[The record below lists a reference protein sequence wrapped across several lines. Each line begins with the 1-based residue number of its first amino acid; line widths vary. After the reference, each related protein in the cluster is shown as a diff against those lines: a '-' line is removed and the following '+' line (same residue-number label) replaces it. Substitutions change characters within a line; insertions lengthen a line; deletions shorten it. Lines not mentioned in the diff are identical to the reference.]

1 MKLVIVESP
10 AKAKTIGKYLGA
22 GYRVD
27 ASKGHIW
34 DLPVKTM
41 GIDFA
46 NHYEPDLEPRNSD
59 QSQTIDRLRK
69 EVAQAEC
76 VYLATDPDREGE
88 AISYHLQCALGL
100 DPNAKN
106 RIMFNEISQKAV
118 NEAIK
123 NPHYINKGLV
133 AAQQARRVLDRLVG
147 YTVSPVLCKKIR
159 NNLSAG
165 RVQSAALRILVDR
178 EKEILNF
185 KPEEYWN
192 VSAVLEKP
200 ADKPQFKA
208 VLAEQNGKKLKVK
221 NKEQCD
227 QALAVLNSAPYVVR
241 TVKRSVSLSRPQPPF
256 TTSTMQQDAVNK
268 LRMSSAVAMSVAQ
281 QLYEGFDIPGM
292 GHFALVTY
300 IRTDS
305 VRVSTDAVA
314 AARAR
319 IAAVYGEKYV
329 PSKPNV
335 YATKKQAQDA
345 HEAIRPINID
355 LTPES
360 IKDKVQRN
368 QYLLYKLI
376 YERFLA
382 SQAEKATYN
391 SVNVAI
397 DCGEYGLTAS
407 GKTLVFDGFLAIY
420 GESKGKDKDKED
432 ESGDNAV
439 LPNLNEGDVLNLVKL
454 NHEQKFTKPPAR
466 YTEASL
472 IKAMEERGIGRPST
486 YATIMQTL
494 YKREYVAKD
503 AKALVPTNLGIQVT
517 DYLSQYF
524 GEIVDVDFT
533 AEMEDKLDAIE
544 DGGEPWY
551 NVVDGFYK
559 PLSAKVSTALHGD
572 KVHVDDEPTDI
583 VCEKCGS
590 PMVIKTGRYGKY
602 LACSNFPACSNMR
615 SLKEK
620 SAPKQTNVVCDVCG
634 AMMLEREGKFGKYL
648 ACSNFPQC
656 KNTKPLNEVVAKC
669 PKCGKNV
676 LKKVSKRG
684 KVFYGCEGWPK
695 CDFVSWDIPTGKLC
709 PECGQP
715 LVYHE
720 YRGKKS
726 IQCSSRTCSYTEA
739 MPDEKPSEQPTDEPK
754 Q

>member
-292 GHFALVTY
+292 GHVALVTY

-335 YATKKQAQDA
+335 YATKKHAQDA

-407 GKTLVFDGFLAIY
+407 GKTLIFDGFLAIY
-420 GESKGKDKDKED
+420 GDTKKDKDKDND

>member
-10 AKAKTIGKYLGA
+10 AKAKTIGKYLGPE
-22 GYRVD
+22 YKVD

-41 GIDFA
+41 GIDFS
-46 NHYEPDLEPRNSD
+46 NNYKPELEARKPE
-59 QSQTIDRLRK
+59 QVQTIERLKK
-69 EVAQAEC
+69 EVGAAET

-100 DPNAKN
+100 NPNEKN

-123 NPHYINKGLV
+123 NPMYINKGLV

-147 YTVSPVLCKKIR
+147 YTLSPVLCKKIQ
-159 NNLSAG
+159 NKLSAG

-178 EKEILNF
+178 EKEINSF

-192 VSAVLEKP
+192 VSALLEKP
-200 ADKPQFKA
+200 SVKPQFKA
-208 VLAEQNGKKLKVK
+208 VLAEKNGKKLKLK

-227 QALAVLNSAPYVVR
+227 EALATLNVSPYVVR
-241 TVKRSVSLSRPQPPF
+241 SVKKSVSFSRPQPPF

-268 LRMSSAVAMSVAQ
+268 LKMSSSVAMSVAQ

-292 GHFALVTY
+292 GHVALVTY

-314 AARAR
+314 AARKH

-329 PSKPNV
+329 PAKPNV

-345 HEAIRPINID
+345 HEAIRPINLG
-355 LTPES
+355 LTPEM

-382 SQAEKATYN
+382 SQAEKASYDA
-391 SVNVAI
+391 VNVAI
-397 DCGEYGLTAS
+397 DCGAYGLTAT

-420 GESKGKDKDKED
+420 GEAKSKSKDKDD
-432 ESGDNAV
+432 DSQDNA
-439 LPNLNEGDVLNLVKL
+439 LMPQMSEGDVLKL
-454 NHEQKFTKPPAR
+454 IDLKHEQKFTKPPAR
-466 YTEASL
+466 YTEAGL

-486 YATIMQTL
+486 YATVMQTL
-494 YKREYVAKD
+494 YKREYVGKD
-503 AKALVPTNLGIQVT
+503 GKALVPSNLGIQVT
-517 DYLSQYF
+517 DYLEQYF
-524 GEIVDVDFT
+524 KEVVDVDFT

-544 DGGEPWY
+544 DNGEPWY
-551 NVVDGFYK
+551 KVVDGFYK
-559 PLSAKVSTALHGD
+559 PLSQKVNVALHGS
-572 KVHVDDEPTDI
+572 KVVMEDEKTDI
-583 VCEKCGS
+583 LCEKCGS
-590 PMVIKTGRYGKY
+590 PMVIRVGKYGKY

-620 SAPKQTNVVCDVCG
+620 QPPKKTDQVCEICG
-634 AMMLEREGKFGKYL
+634 GAMLEREGKYGKYL
-648 ACSNFPQC
+648 ACSNFPNC
-656 KNTKPLNEVVAKC
+656 KNTKPITEIVAKC
-669 PKCGKNV
+669 PKCGGNV
-676 LKKVSKRG
+676 VKKTSKRG
-684 KVFYGCEGWPK
+684 KIFYGCVSWPK
-695 CDFVSWDIPTGKLC
+695 CDFVTWDVPTGKLC
-709 PECGQP
+709 PTCGSP
-715 LVYHE
+715 LVYKE
-720 YRGKKS
+720 TRGKRY
-726 IQCSSRTCSYTEA
+726 IVCSSKACVYRQ
-739 MPDEKPSEQPTDEPK
+739 DEN
-754 Q
+754 

>member
-292 GHFALVTY
+292 GHVALVTY

-420 GESKGKDKDKED
+420 GDTKKDKDKDND

-454 NHEQKFTKPPAR
+454 NHEQKFTKPPAH

>member
-59 QSQTIDRLRK
+59 QSQTIERLRK

-292 GHFALVTY
+292 GHVALVTY

-420 GESKGKDKDKED
+420 GDTKKDKDKDND

-572 KVHVDDEPTDI
+572 KVHVDDEPTDK

>member
-59 QSQTIDRLRK
+59 QSQTIERLRK

-292 GHFALVTY
+292 GHVALVTY

-420 GESKGKDKDKED
+420 GDTKKDKDKDND

-715 LVYHE
+715 LVYHD

>member
-292 GHFALVTY
+292 GHVALVTY

-391 SVNVAI
+391 SVNVGI

-420 GESKGKDKDKED
+420 GDTKKDKDKDND

-486 YATIMQTL
+486 YATILQTL

>member
-1 MKLVIVESP
+1 M
-10 AKAKTIGKYLGA
+10 
-22 GYRVD
+22 
-27 ASKGHIW
+27 
-34 DLPVKTM
+34 
-41 GIDFA
+41 
-46 NHYEPDLEPRNSD
+46 
-59 QSQTIDRLRK
+59 
-69 EVAQAEC
+69 
-76 VYLATDPDREGE
+76 
-88 AISYHLQCALGL
+88 
-100 DPNAKN
+100 
-106 RIMFNEISQKAV
+106 
-118 NEAIK
+118 
-123 NPHYINKGLV
+123 
-133 AAQQARRVLDRLVG
+133 
-147 YTVSPVLCKKIR
+147 
-159 NNLSAG
+159 
-165 RVQSAALRILVDR
+165 
-178 EKEILNF
+178 
-185 KPEEYWN
+185 
-192 VSAVLEKP
+192 
-200 ADKPQFKA
+200 
-208 VLAEQNGKKLKVK
+208 
-221 NKEQCD
+221 
-227 QALAVLNSAPYVVR
+227 AVLNSAPYVVR

-292 GHFALVTY
+292 GHVALVTY